1 MNLEKTQ
8 EFIVN
13 WIRDYSTKHSIKSLV
28 VGISGGIDSAL
39 TSKLCALTGI
49 HTAVVLMPIHQK
61 KIEIDNAI
69 NHVKFLKSKHAN
81 IESIYLDLSSLFESF
96 KDLFEPKLKTNL
108 SLANSRARLRMSTLY
123 QISGAKNGIVV
134 GTGNKV
140 EDFGI
145 GFYTKYG
152 DGGVDISP
160 IADLNKSEV
169 RKLAQFS
176 GVSENILNYPPTD
189 GLWDDGRNDENQI
202 GATYQ
207 ELEWAMNFDGDKNK
221 ITERQ
226 KKVIEIYKSLNKVN
240 KHKMIPIPVCQ
251 IPKKIK
257 SSL

>member
-13 WIRDYSTKHSIKSLV
+13 WIRDYSTRNSIKSL
-28 VGISGGIDSAL
+28 SRYFWGIDSAL

-49 HTAVVLMPIHQK
+49 NTAVVLMPIHQK

-81 IESIYLDLSSLFESF
+81 IESIYLDLSNLFESF
-96 KDLFEPKLKTNL
+96 KDLFEPKFKTNL

-176 GVSENILNYPPTD
+176 GISENILNYPPTD
-189 GLWDDGRNDENQI
+189 GLWDDGRNDESQI

-226 KKVIEIYKSLNKVN
+226 KEVFKIYKSFNKVN
-240 KHKMIPIPVCQ
+240 KHKMIPIPVCL

>member
-8 EFIVN
+8 KFIVN
-13 WIRDYSTKHSIKSLV
+13 WIKGYSTKHSIGSLV

-39 TSKLCALTGI
+39 TSKLCALTDI
-49 HTAVVLMPIHQK
+49 QTTVVLMPIHQR

-69 NHVKFLKSKHAN
+69 NHVKLLKNKHAN
-81 IESIYLDLSSLFESF
+81 VESIYLDLSDLFESF
-96 KDLFEPKLKTNL
+96 KNLFEPKLKTNL

-176 GVSENILNYPPTD
+176 GINENILNYPPTD
-189 GLWDDGRNDENQI
+189 GLWDDGRNDEKQI

-207 ELEWAMNFDGDKNK
+207 ELEWAMDFDGEKNK

-226 KKVIEIYKSLNKVN
+226 KKVIEIYKSLNKIN
-240 KHKMIPIPVCQ
+240 KHKMIPIPICQ
-251 IPKKIK
+251 IPKN
-257 SSL
+257 